1 MSNRGAVKKNGFPNE
16 SESGAAQNLLEF
28 DQKMGIIRENLRAG
42 YEITQELVS
51 ANFA

>member
-1 MSNRGAVKKNGFPNE
+1 MVFQNE
-16 SESGAAQNLLEF
+16 SESGAAQNLLELI
-28 DQKMGIIRENLRAG
+28 KMGIIRENLRAG